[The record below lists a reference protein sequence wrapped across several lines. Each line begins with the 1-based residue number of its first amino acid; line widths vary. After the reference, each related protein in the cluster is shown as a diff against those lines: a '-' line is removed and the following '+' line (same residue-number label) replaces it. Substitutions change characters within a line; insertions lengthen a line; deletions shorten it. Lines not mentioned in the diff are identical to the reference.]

1 MTILLPSTSRVK
13 EAIQHIRSTDRYT
26 QYSEHGTDKYYIKRF
41 WVWNRQHEGCITSF
55 VDNQPVQWLKSG
67 IEIELLDNGVTIY
80 QITRTGTSGEIS
92 LTGYMATQSNIETAI
107 KIAMKG
113 TN

>member
-1 MTILLPSTSRVK
+1 MTILLQSTWKV
-13 EAIQHIRSTDRYT
+13 ENAIQELRSKDKYI
-26 QYSEHGTDKYYIKRF
+26 QYSKQGSEKYHINRF
-41 WVWNRQHEGCITSF
+41 WVWGRQHEGCITSF
-55 VDNQPVQWLKSG
+55 VDNEPVQWLKSG

-80 QITRTGTSGEIS
+80 QITRTGTSGAIT
-92 LTGYMATQSNIETAI
+92 LTGYMASQGNIETAI